1 MLTKVEMFCPLHIV
15 YAHVLAQDDF
25 ADSPLRVACSENQ
38 LEVVKVLIE
47 NGAVVNYSNKVCFD
61 SILL

>member
-1 MLTKVEMFCPLHIV
+1 MFYPLHIV
-15 YAHVLAQDDF
+15 YVHVLAQDDDF

-47 NGAVVNYSNKVCFD
+47 NGAMINYRNKVCFD
-61 SILL
+61 SILQ